1 MALAVVSELDEAGK
15 PPGVATEGL
24 LELLLGSKP
33 AAAVA
38 DDRLPL
44 AEGDGGAGERYAALG
59 EAGDAFLTSG
69 LCHVPVGGGDK
80 EGGADQ
86 AAGEATGEGDGEV
99 PDSPAVVLLAV
110 LGGKGALAPAVV
122 LFVVPVGAGTRL
134 PAVLLMPV
142 SAAPIPAVLLE
153 PSSAPAVSAVLLNP
167 AFAGPVL
174 AVLLEPAVGAPTPV
188 VLLPAA
194 PAKADPP
201 ASV

>member
-1 MALAVVSELDEAGK
+1 MALAVASELDEAGE

-38 DDRLPL
+38 DDRLLL

-59 EAGDAFLTSG
+59 EAGDAVLTSG
-69 LCHVPVGGGDK
+69 LCHVSVGGGDK

-86 AAGEATGEGDGEV
+86 VAGEATGEGDGEV

-122 LFVVPVGAGTRL
+122 LFVVPVGVGTRL
-134 PAVLLMPV
+134 PAVLLTPV
-142 SAAPIPAVLLE
+142 SAAPIP
-153 PSSAPAVSAVLLNP
+153 
-167 AFAGPVL
+167 